1 MNLTKLDLI
10 IIALPAVVVFVVALV
25 MRRYLRSVAD
35 FLAAGRCAG
44 RYLICTASA
53 EIGAGISGL
62 VVGLEVFSK
71 TGFSLD
77 LWIGFSG
84 LVYFMLTLLGFVTF
98 RFRETRA
105 LTFHQFFEIR
115 YSRGLRVF
123 ASFLNCASGLFTFG
137 IIPGVSARFFVYF
150 LGLPETIACGLIPLP
165 TYAVVMAMFL
175 ALSMFFCLTGGQI
188 SVMVTDA
195 LEGIISGIFYLIVA
209 FALLTVVSYHQMEHV
224 FISGPPGQSFVDPF
238 DIAGRKDFN
247 GWYVVLGLLTTL
259 YFWRGGAWNAGF
271 AAAGKSAHESK
282 MAGILGVWRAM
293 GAGAMG
299 FLVSAGALTLLHHPD
314 FADKARLVEQH
325 LASIGQTQLRTQMR
339 MPVALG
345 LLLPAGAKGAFCAV
359 ALFGTLAGMGASMH
373 GFGSTFIQDVVLP
386 FRKRELGPHEHIR
399 WLRWAVFG
407 VGLFSL
413 FFSIVYKPA
422 DYLVMAMS
430 IISAIY
436 LGGIGAV
443 VLGGLYW
450 KKATTPGA
458 WAAMGVGSGLSV
470 AFWGIQQFWTSLQP
484 IFLRWAGTGPM
495 ADWIA
500 QAPERCPINGQILAT
515 IAMASAG
522 LSFIVVSLLT
532 CQEDF
537 DMDRMLHR
545 GKYAL
550 DQDGAVSTPIK
561 HRRNLA
567 TLIGIDECYTRSD
580 KIMHWSI
587 FSYSMLLN
595 LVAVVFV
602 VWNVFYQRWPAHWWW
617 LYSSIRGLYLALALG
632 IITTIW
638 FTFGAIRDLIRLFR
652 TLPTLQRNDAD
663 DGRVR
668 NHHNLGDPE
677 PPENNKS
684 A

>member
-1 MNLTKLDLI
+1 MNLSTLDLI
-10 IIALPAVVVFVVALV
+10 IIAVPAVVVFAVALV

-77 LWIGFSG
+77 LWVGFVG

-105 LTFHQFFEIR
+105 LTFHQFFEVR

-123 ASFLNCASGLFTFG
+123 ASLLNCASGLFTFG
-137 IIPGVSARFFVYF
+137 IIPGISARFFVYF
-150 LGLPETIACGLIPLP
+150 LGLPETIACGAVPLP
-165 TYAVVMAMFL
+165 TYAVVMAVFL
-175 ALSMFFCLTGGQI
+175 TMAMFFCLTGGQI
-188 SVMVTDA
+188 SVMVTDC
-195 LEGIISGIFYLIVA
+195 LEGVISGIFYLVVA
-209 FALLTVVSYHQMEHV
+209 FALLMVVSYHQMEHA

-238 DIAGRKDFN
+238 DISGRQDFN
-247 GWYVVLGLLTTL
+247 GWYVFLGLMTTL

-293 GAGAMG
+293 GAGAMS

-325 LASIGQTQLRTQMR
+325 LAGIGQEQLRTQMR

-359 ALFGTLAGMGASMH
+359 ALFGTLAAMGAAMH

-386 FRKRELGPHEHIR
+386 FRKRALSPHEHIR
-399 WLRWAVFG
+399 WLRRAVFG

-413 FFSIVYKPA
+413 FFSVVYKPA
-422 DYLVMAMS
+422 DYLVMAMA
-430 IISAIY
+430 IISSIY

-450 KKATTPGA
+450 KKATTAGA
-458 WAAMGVGSGLSV
+458 WAAMGLGAGLSIT
-470 AFWGIQQFWTSLQP
+470 FWGIQQFWTDLQP
-484 IFLRWAGTGPM
+484 VLLHWAGTG
-495 ADWIA
+495 ALASWLA
-500 QAPERCPINGQILAT
+500 HAPARCPINGQILST

-522 LSFIVVSLLT
+522 LSFVVVSLLT
-532 CQEDF
+532 CREDF

-550 DQDGAVSTPIK
+550 DQTAVAAVPAK
-561 HRRNLA
+561 GRRSLA
-567 TLIGIDECYTRSD
+567 
-580 KIMHWSI
+580 
-587 FSYSMLLN
+587 
-595 LVAVVFV
+595 
-602 VWNVFYQRWPAHWWW
+602 
-617 LYSSIRGLYLALALG
+617 SS
-632 IITTIW
+632 
-638 FTFGAIRDLIRLFR
+638 
-652 TLPTLQRNDAD
+652 
-663 DGRVR
+663 
-668 NHHNLGDPE
+668 
-677 PPENNKS
+677 
-684 A
+684 